1 MSLDK
6 KIEKAIVPLTDMY
19 EKIQNDLLV
28 MIARHFKITDEF
40 LNSDYW
46 RIRKLEEMGMF
57 NQEVID
63 YIARYSGKAKDNVLN
78 ALNKVGVD
86 TINISKLKGLFEDEV
101 LKVNP
106 NVLVNNYTI
115 KKMIETSY
123 NELENTFISL
133 SSKVI
138 QATREEYLKVVENAY
153 LKTAMGTHSYQEAI
167 RESLNDLGNKGITTL
182 TYTTTDDEGNVVGIR
197 NYDIEGTARRE
208 ILNGAR
214 HLSTDISMQV
224 VEELNC
230 EYVYIS
236 EHLECRPTHFDWQ
249 GTVVKREELD
259 MSPINYG
266 KVDGL
271 CGINCRHYF
280 EPYFGKARGKDL
292 KHLNQE
298 ECSEAYSLSQKQRYF
313 ERGVRKWQRKA
324 EMFKASEDM
333 EAYSKCKSKTKEW
346 QLRTKEFT
354 EENNLRRDFTRE
366 YVTGNNTALP
376 REKEPEKVLMIKPKY
391 DNLTEL
397 VNKNSAPIKKIDRK
411 LNYSI
416 DSKGNKHSD
425 CFFEKMKKE
434 KIEEEKKYRKI
445 LESKLLH
452 KVYRNPKTYGDFNKT
467 PDYWVEGIE
476 QLWDLKGIDGNSN
489 NVIDN
494 ILHNASRNFQTP
506 NIVLLQRETEH
517 SIVELEKQL
526 KYIFENEYKK
536 KIKQVM
542 LFDKN
547 DNLIAYYKR

>member
-63 YIARYSGKAKDNVLN
+63 YIARYSGKAKDKVLN

-86 TINISKLKGLFEDEV
+86 TINISELKGLFEDEV

-208 ILNGAR
+208 IVNGAR

-366 YVTGNNTALP
+366 YVSRKDNKQFDSKYKEYIKSLEVGKLNISKYTDEIKTTTNDVILTPNRRKHILDKHPEVEKYIEEISSILDSPDGIYKEI
-376 REKEPEKVLMIKPKY
+376 EKEDTVWIIK
-391 DNLTEL
+391 E
-397 VNKNSAPIKKIDRK
+397 
-411 LNYSI
+411 
-416 DSKGNKHSD
+416 
-425 CFFEKMKKE
+425 
-434 KIEEEKKYRKI
+434 
-445 LESKLLH
+445 
-452 KVYRNPKTYGDFNKT
+452 
-467 PDYWVEGIE
+467 
-476 QLWDLKGIDGNSN
+476 
-489 NVIDN
+489 
-494 ILHNASRNFQTP
+494 
-506 NIVLLQRETEH
+506 
-517 SIVELEKQL
+517 
-526 KYIFENEYKK
+526 
-536 KIKQVM
+536 
-542 LFDKN
+542 FDKN
-547 DNLIAYYKR
+547 VKVTLKLNTVDNLKEKGYKNSIIQMQIMKQNRIKKYIKNGKIKEIFDKMNKK